1 MECITWKESFIEGV
15 PIPTAPGS
23 GVQPGAFDRDVE
35 PENTTGPILPPP
47 NIDAVSFALPST
59 LNHQLM

>member
-1 MECITWKESFIEGV
+1 MECIIWRESLVDG
-15 PIPTAPGS
+15 IPTASAPGS

-47 NIDAVSFALPST
+47 NIDAVSFAFSAA
-59 LNHQLM
+59 LNH